1 MRLSPHVNG
10 CRGPYWAAVWFWSCC
25 LRHAGEKKKLHC
37 WPERMHISVPLLMP
51 PGGKKHSGTEVRSH
65 PRLHAR
71 RLGPAT
77 SSLWSPAVGCL
88 VTCLR
93 RPGSSPPYASQRN
106 KYLWLGGSLHRRGG
120 SEDLL
125 GSSQQI
131 LCLFN
136 VNGEAVRRAL
146 SDPCT
151 QKSF

>member
-1 MRLSPHVNG
+1 MAAGAPTGLLSSS
-10 CRGPYWAAVWFWSCC
+10 GPAVC
-25 LRHAGEKKKLHC
+25 AMQEKKTA
-37 WPERMHISVPLLMP
+37 LLAWEDAHRCAFVDA
-51 PGGKKHSGTEVRSH
+51 GWGNKGIQVQRSMLH
-65 PRLHAR
+65 PRFPTLR
-71 RLGPAT
+71 PAT
-77 SSLWSPAVGCL
+77 SSLWSLAVGCL
-88 VTCLR
+88 VTCLC
-93 RPGSSPPYASQRN
+93 RPGSSPTYASQRN

-125 GSSQQI
+125 GSSQRI